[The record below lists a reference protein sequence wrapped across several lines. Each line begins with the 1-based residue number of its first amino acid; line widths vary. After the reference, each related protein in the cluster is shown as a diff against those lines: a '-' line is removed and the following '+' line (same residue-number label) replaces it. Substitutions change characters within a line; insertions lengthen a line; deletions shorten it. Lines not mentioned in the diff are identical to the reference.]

1 MSLLIH
7 NKDAKLIFYFF
18 FTITKNKFNL
28 FQEMLDLLASLNHA
42 NEMASKLK
50 KRSEDILDTLDAEIK
65 EFQKKPILN

>member
-1 MSLLIH
+1 MIQQIYFH
-7 NKDAKLIFYFF
+7 FF
-18 FTITKNKFNL
+18 FTIIHNKFNL

>member
-1 MSLLIH
+1 
-7 NKDAKLIFYFF
+7 
-18 FTITKNKFNL
+18 
-28 FQEMLDLLASLNHA
+28 MLDLLASLNHA